1 MTQLDGL
8 PLDESLA
15 GALMREGFDED
26 DAWRAAKAI
35 LPPVR
40 GYADDVTL
48 LHEKVL
54 VARETEVRRLRERVD
69 QLASLL
75 AAESARVAERDAII
89 ARVGAL
95 KVVSAWDGI
104 VAGDWIDADDVQAIL
119 RGSA

>member
-1 MTQLDGL
+1 MSGMTGWEATAYELEVATRRLQGL
-8 PLDESLA
+8 LDE
-15 GALMREGFDED
+15 RE
-26 DAWRAAKAI
+26 A
-35 LPPVR
+35 
-40 GYADDVTL
+40 
-48 LHEKVL
+48 
-54 VARETEVRRLRERVD
+54 EVRRLRERVD
-69 QLASLL
+69 QLSSLL